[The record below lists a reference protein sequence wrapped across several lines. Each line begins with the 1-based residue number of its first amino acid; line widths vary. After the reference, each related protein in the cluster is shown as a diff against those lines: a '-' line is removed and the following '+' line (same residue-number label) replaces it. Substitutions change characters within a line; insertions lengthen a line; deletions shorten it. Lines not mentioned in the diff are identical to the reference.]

1 MVEILLST
9 YNGEDYIP
17 ALLDSILNQ
26 TFSSWILSIRDD
38 GSSDQTLRILESYQ
52 LRFPERLKII
62 DSSGVNLGS
71 TRSFSALIEQ
81 SQEAYVM
88 LCDQDDVWLP
98 TKIEESF
105 NALKG
110 VEKESPGK
118 PCLVFTDLQIV
129 DENLSVI
136 ANSFMAN
143 QKLSPLLVNDFIK
156 VAALNIVA
164 GCTIIMNRLAT
175 RIVAP
180 IPSPEIVHDQW
191 IAVLVAYHGRISYYE
206 RPTILYRQ
214 HSNNVVGSNQIG
226 VMYFLKK
233 IFFPMKQIVVYHRL
247 LSTMPIPIPVL
258 KFFYY
263 KLFFSVRRIL
273 NR

>member
-105 NALKG
+105 
-110 VEKESPGK
+110 
-118 PCLVFTDLQIV
+118 
-129 DENLSVI
+129 
-136 ANSFMAN
+136 
-143 QKLSPLLVNDFIK
+143 
-156 VAALNIVA
+156 
-164 GCTIIMNRLAT
+164 
-175 RIVAP
+175 
-180 IPSPEIVHDQW
+180 
-191 IAVLVAYHGRISYYE
+191 
-206 RPTILYRQ
+206 
-214 HSNNVVGSNQIG
+214 
-226 VMYFLKK
+226 
-233 IFFPMKQIVVYHRL
+233 
-247 LSTMPIPIPVL
+247 
-258 KFFYY
+258 
-263 KLFFSVRRIL
+263 
-273 NR
+273 